1 MLFCMLAKAYWWIIT
16 NSESWPNP
24 ILKAPLCPPAVNL
37 VRFSKT
43 VPTKGQTVDNG
54 RRSFSTWAIPIRTT
68 PPFEKPPINLRQR
81 VVSRTNRSGG
91 SPGSLSRGPFTGHL
105 VVSWNVNQGSGPVA
119 SIGGDPRAGALCG
132 DGGCRLALAHL
143 VNVSGAVVPTLRGD
157 PLRRGSCCRQCPPP
171 SLPEPPESGA
181 QSLSIERVGGRL
193 NSRARGSTLVLA
205 LN

>member
-1 MLFCMLAKAYWWIIT
+1 MLAKAYWWIFT
-16 NSESWPNP
+16 HSESWPNP

-91 SPGSLSRGPFTGHL
+91 SPGTTQGSLSRDPFTGHL
-105 VVSWNVNQGSGPVA
+105 GVSWNVNQGSGPVA
-119 SIGGDPRAGALCG
+119 SIGGDVRAGALCG

-143 VNVSGAVVPTLRGD
+143 VNVSGAAQWCQPCGAIRYVAAAAVDSVHCPASLNHLRAGRRASQEWGLGD
-157 PLRRGSCCRQCPPP
+157 DWTILD
-171 SLPEPPESGA
+171 LE
-181 QSLSIERVGGRL
+181 
-193 NSRARGSTLVLA
+193 VL
-205 LN
+205 L